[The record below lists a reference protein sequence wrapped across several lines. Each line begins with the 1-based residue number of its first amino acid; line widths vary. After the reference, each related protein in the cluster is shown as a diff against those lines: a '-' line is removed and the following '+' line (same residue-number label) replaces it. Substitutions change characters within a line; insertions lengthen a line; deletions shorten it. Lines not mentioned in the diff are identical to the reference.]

1 MSRCL
6 FIFAAAKEEAKKFMT
21 PPVTPSK
28 HVTTSQQNTAT
39 PDDVTRHVQMAD
51 VASDVLRMRK
61 VKQKLDSVLVSVKYH
76 LALFGRRL
84 GGLMLALWTQYQA
97 VRNENDILREPRTAT
112 GSLMFSSLAPI
123 IDFSS
128 VTSSFKC

>member
-1 MSRCL
+1 
-6 FIFAAAKEEAKKFMT
+6 MT

-84 GGLMLALWTQYQA
+84 GGLMLALWTPDQA
-97 VRNENDILREPRTAT
+97 VRNENDILRA
-112 GSLMFSSLAPI
+112 
-123 IDFSS
+123 
-128 VTSSFKC
+128 